1 MKSLNSYEAAKDETS
16 VLIVNMGDPT
26 RYTNKIYS
34 INGKEK
40 DYIFPFETV
49 ISNKIKRAI
58 FITDD
63 IANIKKFITIK
74 KNKENVIDSDLEKEL
89 GSVDARYEYII
100 YNREYYLGFD
110 IKYLDEMLNK
120 LYSNNKKSNI
130 TYDITFSPR
139 DLTMSTYLNIY

>member
-49 ISNKIKRAI
+49 ISNKIKI
-58 FITDD
+58 
-63 IANIKKFITIK
+63 
-74 KNKENVIDSDLEKEL
+74 L
-89 GSVDARYEYII
+89 
-100 YNREYYLGFD
+100 
-110 IKYLDEMLNK
+110 
-120 LYSNNKKSNI
+120 
-130 TYDITFSPR
+130 
-139 DLTMSTYLNIY
+139 LNILNFSIVISNM